1 MIVFW
6 ETRGNSAASANDIG
20 PWLFGLGE
28 WAAMLQSQSVEYSTK
43 VTTNRPDRPTPD
55 HTPMRVSVILPVMDE
70 TASLKETIRV
80 LLEENSRTIT
90 EILVVVCARTTAESM
105 AVCEA
110 LEREQPAL
118 IKLRWQ
124 KLPFLGGAIRD
135 CFDWATGSHVL
146 IMASDLETDPRTVK
160 DLIATAGEG
169 FDIVTATRWTRKDA
183 FQGYDPLKYYL
194 NWAFQQIIRILYAT
208 ELSDLTL
215 AFRIFRT
222 KWVKNIRWEELKHPF
237 LLETILKPMRL
248 GATIAEVPTVWRV
261 RGEGAS
267 HNTFWQNFVYF
278 RIAVKTRLSTKRKLL
293 LKEEHD

>member
-1 MIVFW
+1 MCCRNRVACRRTGDVIVFW

-110 LEREQPAL
+110 LSVNSPPSSNSAGRSCLSWAAPSAIAL
-118 IKLRWQ
+118 IGR
-124 KLPFLGGAIRD
+124 P
-135 CFDWATGSHVL
+135 V
-146 IMASDLETDPRTVK
+146 RTSS
-160 DLIATAGEG
+160 LWP
-169 FDIVTATRWTRKDA
+169 VT
-183 FQGYDPLKYYL
+183 
-194 NWAFQQIIRILYAT
+194 
-208 ELSDLTL
+208 
-215 AFRIFRT
+215 
-222 KWVKNIRWEELKHPF
+222 
-237 LLETILKPMRL
+237 
-248 GATIAEVPTVWRV
+248 
-261 RGEGAS
+261 
-267 HNTFWQNFVYF
+267 
-278 RIAVKTRLSTKRKLL
+278 
-293 LKEEHD
+293 

>member
-1 MIVFW
+1 
-6 ETRGNSAASANDIG
+6 
-20 PWLFGLGE
+20 
-28 WAAMLQSQSVEYSTK
+28 MLQAQSLEHGTK
-43 VTTNRPDRPTPD
+43 VTTNQQGTAIPDNG
-55 HTPMRVSVILPVMDE
+55 PMRVSVILPVMDE
-70 TASLKETIRV
+70 TASLKETIRI
-80 LLEENSRTIT
+80 LLEENSQTIT
-90 EILVVVCARTTAESM
+90 EVLIVVCAKTTPESL
-105 AVCEA
+105 AICQA

-160 DLIATAGEG
+160 DLIATAETG
-169 FDIVTATRWTRKDA
+169 FDIVTATRWTQKDG
-183 FQGYDPLKYYL
+183 FHGYDPLKYSL
-194 NWAFQQIIRILYAT
+194 NWIFQQMIRLLYGT
-208 ELSDLTL
+208 KLSDLTY

-237 LLETILKPMRL
+237 LLETVLKPMRL
-248 GATIAEVPTVWRV
+248 GATIAEVPAVWRA
-261 RGEGAS
+261 REEGIS

-278 RIAVKTRLSTKRKLL
+278 RIALRTRFSTRHRLL